1 MAITINDLILFNN
14 VESTDLLQG
23 VLQSPYYKPL
33 AYVRGL
39 TYVSG
44 YETLVEGNEG
54 RGTQVLI
61 RDLGKGAVEKVK
73 AGAANAF
80 RFNHAETKDALI
92 TIPIDD
98 VIKQSEEIFQA
109 VEDARISRTGA
120 RKAEI
125 VFNNIME
132 AVQENISGYLTNS
145 VLTSADT
152 TAVTSANV
160 KQMFID
166 ELLKLSYRPTIA
178 MVSDATYAALLTLQT
193 TGEFVAR
200 FDSIYTGFVGHFLGM
215 DVYVD
220 PNLDADVDFVLYN
233 HNHFNVFEMLNY
245 FDFIAA
251 TDFNG
256 TYARALALMGGYGK
270 KVDQAGAALTK
281 ATGAWGIAH
290 KNA

>member
-1 MAITINDLILFNN
+1 MAIQLADLIIFNN
-14 VESTDLLQG
+14 VESTDLIQG
-23 VLQSPYYKPL
+23 VTQLPYYKASP
-33 AYVRGL
+33 YQRNR
-39 TYVSG
+39 TFVSG
-44 YETLVEGNEG
+44 YDSLVEGQNG
-54 RGTQVLI
+54 RGTQVVI
-61 RDLGKGAVEKVK
+61 RQLGKGAAVNVK
-73 AGAANAF
+73 ANTAGAF
-80 RFNHAETKDALI
+80 RYTHAETPDRII

-152 TAVTSANV
+152 TAVTSENV

-193 TGEFVAR
+193 TGTFVAR

-270 KVDQAGAALTK
+270 KVDQAGVALTK